1 MLSSIRLLSF
11 AAAAAALQGCHA
23 LQLSAHGSRTASP
36 RMQFGDFK
44 NPFANPRDGAT
55 TVSITFSF
63 QCADRGPNSVLGQLD
78 ELASAA
84 DTSTADGFSALCSDT
99 ALMLLRREGQ
109 WLACCGSAEHSKDE
123 DIALATFDRLAIR
136 EAAKF
141 EDRTPASTI
150 DSALAAA
157 GVTTPAKV
165 SPPTMAVVCVLAC
178 LAGDS
183 EERVP
188 KNFNGNGA
196 AARSALE
203 ELNAAGKAD
212 QEVLALELFW
222 VPGEAEE
229 ELDADEII
237 LDWPELMTC

>member
-1 MLSSIRLLSF
+1 MPTFLSESCAIALKFASRSAVCPPNRLSTRMLCIRLLSF
-11 AAAAAALQGCHA
+11 AAVAAALQ
-23 LQLSAHGSRTASP
+23 LPAHGSRTASP

-55 TVSITFSF
+55 TVSVTFSF

-78 ELASAA
+78 ELASNA

-109 WLACCGSAEHSKDE
+109 WLACCGSSEHSKDE

-157 GVTTPAKV
+157 GVATPAKV
-165 SPPTMAVVCVLAC
+165 SPPTMDSR
-178 LAGDS
+178 AGWKS
-183 EERVP
+183 
-188 KNFNGNGA
+188 
-196 AARSALE
+196 SA
-203 ELNAAGKAD
+203 
-212 QEVLALELFW
+212 
-222 VPGEAEE
+222 
-229 ELDADEII
+229 
-237 LDWPELMTC
+237 

>member
-1 MLSSIRLLSF
+1 MHVTCTCEGETDVFRVCLPQTPRHASQSPWPRMLSSIRLLSF

-165 SPPTMAVVCVLAC
+165 SPPTMASP
-178 LAGDS
+178 AGWKS
-183 EERVP
+183 
-188 KNFNGNGA
+188 
-196 AARSALE
+196 SA
-203 ELNAAGKAD
+203 
-212 QEVLALELFW
+212 
-222 VPGEAEE
+222 
-229 ELDADEII
+229 
-237 LDWPELMTC
+237 

>member
-1 MLSSIRLLSF
+1 MVQGRPLGAPQKPSRTANQTFARRTARMLTSIRLLSF
-11 AAAAAALQGCHA
+11 AAAAAALQ
-23 LQLSAHGSRTASP
+23 LPAHGSRTASP

-157 GVTTPAKV
+157 GVTTAAAKV
-165 SPPTMAVVCVLAC
+165 SPPTMESP
-178 LAGDS
+178 AGWKS
-183 EERVP
+183 
-188 KNFNGNGA
+188 
-196 AARSALE
+196 SAQDLGRQRP
-203 ELNAAGKAD
+203 A
-212 QEVLALELFW
+212 
-222 VPGEAEE
+222 
-229 ELDADEII
+229 
-237 LDWPELMTC
+237 